1 MDYST
6 PYGITVYGKVNLT
19 PQLITKNING
29 SKDRNMKKTNHL
41 FVNIVVCI
49 LFSSCAPNP
58 QKEENKS
65 SGIYASNLYDIDI
78 QYAEGDSTLAEYRI
92 NRLFN
97 ELGEDGFVINPDYDF
112 YIISVYQYFST
123 PKKIQVI
130 KRLNG
135 ITTIVYRE
143 IKSTLNYEV
152 VNSIEAKAIYDT
164 EQSVFNSLVTS
175 LDSLT
180 KEIKEYYS
188 PGYFETPTQV
198 YYFNGKNYYYFSFET
213 LEYKNFVQ
221 LKQIVSTIKNSNHFQ
236 QLKASDSTFDISD
249 FEQAYDHM
257 LELEKKK
264 IGNRR

>member
-1 MDYST
+1 ME
-6 PYGITVYGKVNLT
+6 KVNLT

-29 SKDRNMKKTNHL
+29 LKDRNMKKINHL
-41 FVNIVVCI
+41 FVYIVVCI
-49 LFSSCAPNP
+49 LFSSCASNP

-65 SGIYASNLYDIDI
+65 TGIHASNLYGIDI
-78 QYAEGDSTLAEYRI
+78 RDAEGDSTLAEYRI

-97 ELGEDGFVINPDYDF
+97 ELGEDGFITNPDYDF
-112 YIISVYQYFST
+112 YIISVYQHFSA

-143 IKSTLNYEV
+143 IKSTFNYEV

-188 PGYFETPTQV
+188 HGYFETPTEV
-198 YYFNGKNYYYFSFET
+198 YYYKGKNYYYFSFET
-213 LEYKNFVQ
+213 LELEPFIQ

-236 QLKASDSTFDISD
+236 QLKASDSTFDIGD
-249 FEQAYDHM
+249 FEQSYDYV
-257 LELEKKK
+257 LESDKKK
-264 IGNRR
+264 IANPK